1 MVKSGQTATIDVGNE
16 IPVITSNSQSLQ
28 DADSPVIQSIQYRS
42 TGVIMSVKP
51 TVHSSGYVDIEVKQS
66 LSEAQQNSTSSIDSP
81 VIFKRELETTV
92 TLKDGASV
100 LLGGLISQT
109 TSEGK
114 NGVSGLAKIPLFGK
128 LFRTESDF
136 LNRTELMVMV
146 IPYIL
151 ETADEAAEITGTAVD
166 KMELLRL

>member
-1 MVKSGQTATIDVGNE
+1 VGNE

-28 DADSPVIQSIQYRS
+28 DSNSPVLQSIQYRA
-42 TGVIMSVKP
+42 TGVVMSVTP
-51 TVHSSGYVDIEVKQS
+51 TVHSSGYVDIEVTQS

-81 VIFKRELETTV
+81 TIFKRELETTV
-92 TLKDGASV
+92 TLRDGASV

-109 TSEGK
+109 KSRGQ
-114 NGVSGLAKIPLFGK
+114 NGIPGLGKIPLLGK
-128 LFRTESDF
+128 LFKTESDF

-151 ETADEAAEITGTAVD
+151 EDADEASEITDKAVK